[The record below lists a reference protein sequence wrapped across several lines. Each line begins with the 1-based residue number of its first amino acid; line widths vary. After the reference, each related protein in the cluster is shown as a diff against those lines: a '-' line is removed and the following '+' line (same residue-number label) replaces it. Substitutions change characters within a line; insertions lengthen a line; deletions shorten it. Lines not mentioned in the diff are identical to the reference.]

1 VLHLISPVC
10 KTVSQQKLQNCG
22 LKRKSPSFPSCSSWH
37 SNFDYVHYGFEGRLV
52 YVREAG
58 PVIIPSATGVRQG
71 DALSMPFFALGSA
84 PVLRETASMVP
95 EVFPAA
101 VADDCTLL

>member
-1 VLHLISPVC
+1 MPQLVPFFRA
-10 KTVSQQKLQNCG
+10 T
-22 LKRKSPSFPSCSSWH
+22 
-37 SNFDYVHYGFEGRLV
+37 YGFEGRLV